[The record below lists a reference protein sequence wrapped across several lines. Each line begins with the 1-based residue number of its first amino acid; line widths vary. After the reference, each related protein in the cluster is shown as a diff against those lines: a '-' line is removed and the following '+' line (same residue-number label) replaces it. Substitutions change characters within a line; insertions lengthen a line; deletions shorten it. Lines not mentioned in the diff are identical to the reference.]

1 MNDLS
6 SQYETEDGKVSL
18 SMVAEA
24 ANTQLS
30 YQTEGTISR
39 WVTDDFN
46 KTAVQGQETWTA
58 SGFNESFNSTFST
71 DDDKKMAIAMHLTSL
86 GNKSEQQY
94 FAISFPDGVTF
105 SNGQSVK
112 QYLLTI
118 TR

>member
-6 SQYETEDGKVSL
+6 SQYETEDGKISL

-30 YQTEGTISR
+30 NQTEGTISR

-46 KTAVQGQETWTA
+46 KTAVEGQETWTA
-58 SGFNESFNSTFST
+58 SGFNEDFNSTFST
-71 DDDKKMAIAMHLTSL
+71 DDDKKMAIAMHLDSL

-94 FAISFPDGVTF
+94 FAVLFPDGIKF